1 MDPEIPAR
9 KSRSR
14 PWVLI
19 VLVVAAVALVL
30 NMMWPDS
37 STTTQV
43 TPSNEVASTG
53 ARPKSQPLDPAEL
66 NVRLEALQADRP
78 APGEAERNPFR
89 FEAKPAPP
97 PPPTPPPTE
106 KPAGE
111 AESTV
116 PSVPT
121 GPPPPPPIPLKFMGF
136 VEKRGVKYVA
146 LSDCK
151 AATFAVLEGQTVDG
165 RYRLVKIG
173 HESIVMEYVNGTGR
187 ETIRLT
193 GECPPR

>member
-9 KSRSR
+9 RSRSR

-19 VLVVAAVALVL
+19 VLGVAAVALVL
-30 NMMWPDS
+30 NMMWFDG
-37 STTTQV
+37 STTT
-43 TPSNEVASTG
+43 EVAPSRVPATDQ
-53 ARPKSQPLDPAEL
+53 RQKSQTLDPAEL
-66 NVRLEALQADRP
+66 KVRLEALEAERP
-78 APGEAERNPFR
+78 GPGEVERNPFR
-89 FEAKPAPP
+89 FQPKPP
-97 PPPTPPPTE
+97 PPPPPAPPSE

-111 AESTV
+111 PESTTPAV
-116 PSVPT
+116 PS

-151 AATFAVLEGQTVDG
+151 AATFAVLEGQIVDG
-165 RYRLVKIG
+165 RYRLVKVG
-173 HESIVMEYVNGTGR
+173 HESIVMEYLNGTGR